1 MTAEARPDMAQ
12 GELPQRRAVIAGG
25 GSGIGQATAFRLAGE
40 GWHLVLMGRNPVKL
54 DEAVSRIV
62 AGGGQALAFPGD
74 VRDWE
79 RMAEL
84 GALVEAEGIDLLV
97 NSAGGQ
103 FPAHATDLSRNG
115 WKAVVETNLDG
126 AFFLARHLYEAL
138 ARRRGAIIN
147 VVANLW
153 QKGAPTMV
161 HSGAARAGVVNLTR
175 TLAVEWATE
184 GIRVN
189 AVSPGF
195 TDTPALLDRFKEL
208 VSTVPLGRIGT
219 VDEMVDAIIYLAG
232 AGYVT
237 GEVLTIDG
245 GLQLV

>member
-1 MTAEARPDMAQ
+1 MSDRV
-12 GELPQRRAVIAGG
+12 AVIAGG
-25 GSGIGQATAFRLAGE
+25 GSGIGRATAMRLAGA
-40 GWHLVLMGRNPVKL
+40 GWRAILVGR
-54 DEAVSRIV
+54 DEAKLEDAVGEIAT
-62 AGGGQALAFPGD
+62 AGGAAQAFRGD
-74 VRDWE
+74 VRDWD

-84 GALVEAEGIDLLV
+84 GALVKPDGLDLLV

-103 FPAHATDLSRNG
+103 FAQAAAEISRGG

-126 AFFLARHLYEAL
+126 AFFLARHLYDAL
-138 ARRRGAIIN
+138 ALRRGSIVN

-153 QKGAPTMV
+153 QKGAPTMA
-161 HSGAARAGVVNLTR
+161 HSAAARAGVVNLTR
-175 TLAVEWATE
+175 TLAVEWAGE

-195 TDTPALLDRFKEL
+195 IDTRALLDRYRGL
-208 VSTVPLGRIGT
+208 LDTVPLGRIGE
-219 VDEMVDAIIYLAG
+219 VDEVVDAIVYLAG

-237 GEVLTIDG
+237 GEVLTVDG

>member
-1 MTAEARPDMAQ
+1 MAGEGATAKRI
-12 GELPQRRAVIAGG
+12 AVIAGG
-25 GSGIGQATAFRLAGE
+25 GSGIGQGTAIRLASQ
-40 GWHLVLMGRNPVKL
+40 GWRVILVGRDPEKL
-54 DEAVSRIV
+54 DKTVAYIAESGGVAEAFS
-62 AGGGQALAFPGD
+62 GD
-74 VRDWE
+74 VRDWD

-84 GALVEAEGIDLLV
+84 GALAAREGIDLLV

-103 FPAHATDLSRNG
+103 FAKLASELSRGG

-126 AFFLARHLYEAL
+126 AFFLARHLHDAL
-138 ARRRGAIIN
+138 AKRRGSIVN
-147 VVANLW
+147 LVANLW

-161 HSGAARAGVVNLTR
+161 HSAAARAGVVNLSR
-175 TLAVEWATE
+175 TLAIEWACE

-189 AVSPGF
+189 AVSPGYI
-195 TDTPALLDRFKEL
+195 DTQALHDGFGAL
-208 VSTVPLGRIGT
+208 VDTVPLGRIGT
-219 VDEMVDAIIYLAG
+219 VEEVVDAICYLAN

>member
-1 MTAEARPDMAQ
+1 MA
-12 GELPQRRAVIAGG
+12 GERIAVIAWG
-25 GSGIGQATAFRLAGE
+25 GSGIGQGTAIRLAGE
-40 GWHLVLMGRNPVKL
+40 GWRVVLVGRDRVKL
-54 DEAVSRIV
+54 DNTVAYIAECGGIAEAF
-62 AGGGQALAFPGD
+62 AGD
-74 VRDWE
+74 VRDWD

-103 FPAHATDLSRNG
+103 FAKLAAELSRNG

-126 AFFLARHLYEAL
+126 AFFLARHLHPAL
-138 ARRRGAIIN
+138 AKRRGSIVN
-147 VVANLW
+147 LVANLW
-153 QKGAPTMV
+153 QKGAPTMA
-161 HSGAARAGVVNLTR
+161 HSAAARAGVVNLTR
-175 TLAVEWATE
+175 TLAVEWAAE

-195 TDTPALLDRFKEL
+195 IDTPALLDRFGAMID
-208 VSTVPLGRIGT
+208 TVPLKRIGT
-219 VDEMVDAIIYLAG
+219 VEEVVDAILYLAG